1 MSIMRKKDR
10 EESFNENLNSNAL
23 SAATMF
29 AIKESYKTIR
39 TNILLNLDE
48 KPCHTIVVTSSLAG
62 EGKSTSSINV
72 AMSISQFEKKV
83 LMIDADLR
91 KHKASKYMNLNSSL
105 GLSDILKKEKTFEEV
120 VNTTKYPNL
129 HFLSS
134 GTRVYNPAEMLGSK
148 AMTALLQELST
159 KYDFIILD
167 TPPVNVVSDALPLI
181 KQSDGVVIVA
191 REMVVTNKDF
201 KKLLVNLEMIKAN
214 ILGLIY
220 IGTDSTQPYYHSKDY
235 YGKYG
240 KYSYYAKRYGYDKYN
255 DIK

>member
-1 MSIMRKKDR
+1 MFKMRNKEKS
-10 EESFNENLNSNAL
+10 ENFNSKLHSNHL

-48 KPCHTIVVTSSLAG
+48 KPCHTIVVTSSLSG

-72 AMSISQFEKKV
+72 AISISQFEKKV

-91 KHKASKYMNLNSSL
+91 KSKASKYMNLNSTL
-105 GLSDILKKEKTFEEV
+105 GLSDILKKEKKFEEV
-120 VNTTKYPNL
+120 VNNTNHQNL

-134 GTRVYNPAEMLGSK
+134 GTRVYNPADMLGSK
-148 AMTALLQELST
+148 AMSNLLQELST
-159 KYDFIILD
+159 KYDFIIID

-181 KQSDGVVIVA
+181 RQSDGVVLVA

-201 KKLLVNLEMIKAN
+201 KKLLTNLDMIKAN

-220 IGTDSTQPYYHSKDY
+220 IGTDSTQPYYHSRDY

-240 KYSYYAKRYGYDKYN
+240 RYSSYAKKYGYDKYN
-255 DIK
+255 DIT

>member
-1 MSIMRKKDR
+1 MAKISRKNNS
-10 EESFNENLNSNAL
+10 ENFNAKLNSNSL

-39 TNILLNLDE
+39 TNLLLNLDE
-48 KPCHTIVVTSSLAG
+48 NRCHTIVVTSSLSG

-72 AMSISQFEKKV
+72 AISISQFEKRV

-91 KHKASKYMNLNSSL
+91 KSKASKYMNLNSTL
-105 GLSDILKKEKTFEEV
+105 GLSDVLRKEKAFDEV
-120 VNTTKYPNL
+120 VNTTNHPNL

-134 GTRVYNPAEMLGSK
+134 GSTVYNPADMLGSK
-148 AMTALLQELST
+148 AMTALLQDLST
-159 KYDFIILD
+159 KYDFIIID

-181 KQSDGVVIVA
+181 KQSDGVVLVA

-201 KKLLVNLEMIKAN
+201 KKLLTSLEMIKAN
-214 ILGLIY
+214 ILGLVY

-240 KYSYYAKRYGYDKYN
+240 KYSYYAKKYGYDKYH
-255 DIK
+255 DM